1 MKYWGSRL
9 LMAMLISS
17 LCVVGL
23 SAQDQGLMSDMQ
35 TDEDEFKLVRTEAFA
50 RLDANGNGSIEA
62 AEWPGRKNAFRL
74 LDVNRDGGIT
84 LVEFQSRKA
93 RWWNQV
99 FENLDLDGNRAIT
112 REEWMDTAESFDRLD
127 HDRNG
132 IIERRE
138 FYNPR

>member
-1 MKYWGSRL
+1 
-9 LMAMLISS
+9 MATLIFS

-23 SAQDQGLMSDMQ
+23 FAQDQDSMSDMQ
-35 TDEDEFKLVRTEAFA
+35 TDYDEFKMVRAEAFA
-50 RLDANGNGSIEA
+50 RLDANGNGSIET
-62 AEWPGRKNAFRL
+62 AEWPGRRNAFRM

-84 LVEFQSRKA
+84 LVEFQSKKA

-99 FENLDLDGNRAIT
+99 FENLDLNGNRAIT

-127 HDRNG
+127 YDKNG
-132 IIERRE
+132 LIERRE